1 MCILESER
9 LNLRPPRPW
18 DVQDIAVWL
27 GDPAV
32 SRMLARIPHPY
43 TEEHAEDFL
52 ALPPDGR
59 HVFVIE
65 AKPDGRF
72 LGMIGLHPDGEGYE
86 LGYWL
91 GKPYWGLG
99 YASEAAARMLAYGFE
114 TLGLETV
121 RAGWFLDNPASG
133 HLLAELGGRHNGS
146 RLRFCA
152 ARNADVLCH
161 DMLLTRANFLR
172 KQAAW
177 ERQPREVEDFASGC
191 ATRKKAS

>member
-133 HLLAELGGRHNGS
+133 HLLAGLGGRHNGS